1 MQESGGL
8 TPGGGENAFSA
19 YGARLGAKALM
30 AATAARM
37 MTSAFVA

>member
-1 MQESGGL
+1 MQKSSGHP
-8 TPGGGENAFSA
+8 PGGGVNAFSA

-30 AATAARM
+30 AATAPRM